1 MRTVRDDLAAIADAA
16 PLVAL
21 LTTSRSPH
29 HSPGR
34 PAPVDE
40 RAPIRVGPVALLED
54 VRATL
59 TAWVRLVVEEGDGD
73 EWPADHIPACCVWLT
88 GHVDWLAAHPAGG
101 EFRSEIGRCWRRMR
115 DAIGERPATPPK
127 CTICRCEVD
136 GYDTDNHATED
147 QAAWRWCACPA
158 CGATFTFDAALRML
172 GRLQALTVPQYA
184 EECGVEERTL
194 RRWVKADPL
203 IRGIGQARGGPV
215 YARADLAAVVAHVRL
230 KEGARNW
237 V

>member
-1 MRTVRDDLAAIADAA
+1 MRSVRDDLAAIADAA

-29 HSPGR
+29 MGPGGH

-54 VRATL
+54 VHATL

-73 EWPADHIPACCVWLT
+73 EWPADRIPACCVWLT

-101 EFRSEIGRCWRRMR
+101 EFRSEIWRCWRRMR

-158 CGATFTFDAALRML
+158 CGMTYTFDSALQML
-172 GRLQALTVPQYA
+172 GRLQELTLPEFAA
-184 EECGVEERTL
+184 ELGVARETVWKRFRKLPTPL
-194 RRWVKADPL
+194 VAVGRRG
-203 IRGIGQARGGPV
+203 RHPV
-215 YARADLAAVVAHVRL
+215 YARDDLVR
-230 KEGARNW
+230 ASA
-237 V
+237 

>member
-29 HSPGR
+29 HGPGR
-34 PAPVDE
+34 PSPVDE
-40 RAPIRVGPVALLED
+40 RAPVRVGPVALLED
-54 VRATL
+54 VHATL
-59 TAWVRLVVEEGDGD
+59 TAWVRLVVEEANVDV
-73 EWPADHIPACCVWLT
+73 WPADHIPACCVWLA

-115 DAIGERPATPPK
+115 GAIGERPATPPK
-127 CTICRCEVD
+127 CTTCRCEVY

-158 CGATFTFDAALRML
+158 CGATYTFDAALRML

-215 YARADLAAVVAHVRL
+215 YAREDLAAIVAHVRL
-230 KEGARNW
+230 KEVPREW